1 MSSGDQVPKEAKLVS
16 LLLTSAGVPEC
27 EPKVIQQL
35 IEFMF
40 STFNMFHVIIM
51 NGLFPH

>member
-1 MSSGDQVPKEAKLVS
+1 MSSEQVPKEAKLVS

-40 STFNMFHVIIM
+40 SIDSRTS
-51 NGLFPH
+51 LS

>member
-1 MSSGDQVPKEAKLVS
+1 MSSEQVPKEAKLVS

-35 IEFMF
+35 TEFMF
-40 STFNMFHVIIM
+40 SNNIGSFLPFSNT
-51 NGLFPH
+51 